1 MNKIIIISLDGNIG
15 SGKST
20 LVNIIKRFRPEYCM
34 LDEPVNEWNEIKDK
48 DGVNLLENFYKDQQR
63 WAYTFQNFAYITRL
77 EKLKK
82 AIQKGNKIIIT
93 ERSIFT
99 DKNIFAKMLYEDG
112 KLSHL
117 EWDTYNRWF
126 DFHKIDING
135 FIYLRTSPQVCQQR
149 IQHRNRKGEEGIPF
163 DYLKKL
169 HSKHE
174 YIFSNSNG
182 IKIDGNTNFIHDK
195 AIQEEILSQIDSFI
209 LGIQFE

>member
-1 MNKIIIISLDGNIG
+1 MSKIIIISLDGNIG

-34 LDEPVNEWNEIKDK
+34 LDEPVDVWNTIKDK
-48 DGVNLLENFYKDQQR
+48 DGVNLLENFYKDQTR

-82 AIQKGNKIIIT
+82 AIQQGYKIIIT

-99 DKNIFAKMLYEDG
+99 DKHIFAKMLYEDG

-117 EWDTYNRWF
+117 EWAAYNQWF

-135 FIYLRTSPQVCQQR
+135 FIYLRTSPQICQQR
-149 IQHRNRKGEEGIPF
+149 IQQRNRKGEEEIPF
-163 DYLKKL
+163 DYLQKL
-169 HSKHE
+169 HVKHE
-174 YIFSNSNG
+174 KIFSNSNG
-182 IKIDGNTNFIHDK
+182 IQLDGNTNFIDDK
-195 AIQEEILSQIDSFI
+195 SIQEDILTKIDSFI
-209 LGIQFE
+209 LGIQLE